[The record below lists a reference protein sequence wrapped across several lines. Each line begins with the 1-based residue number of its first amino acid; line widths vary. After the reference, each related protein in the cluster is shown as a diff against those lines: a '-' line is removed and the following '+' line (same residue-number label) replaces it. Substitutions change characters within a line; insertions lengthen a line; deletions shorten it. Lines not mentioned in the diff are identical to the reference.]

1 MASYFDRFKAAL
13 PPKYELVREIGTGGM
28 GIVFLA
34 RDGALDRH
42 VAIKLL
48 RPEIATA
55 DAKEH
60 FIAEAQL
67 IAKIAH
73 PNVVPVHDVGESD
86 GFAYYV
92 MDYVQGE
99 TLQQRLAR
107 QPMTKHEA
115 LKFGRDLLDALS
127 AVHALGVIHRDIKP
141 SNIFLRDRIALLA
154 DFGIASPSEERH
166 DAPRT
171 ESSPVGTPG
180 YMPPEQVYGTE
191 LSQRTDL
198 YAAAMVIYEAYT
210 TRRWADTIPAGNPD
224 WSRVPWLVRRVL
236 RRALSWNADDRWKDA
251 REFRHRLWT
260 TRVRKYQMRTGLV
273 ALGGIIAVA
282 IAMRGGPIP
291 TDLTIV
297 IPTDLAIMP
306 ASADSLSDVMVSY
319 VALNMRVDYSRYGA
333 DENLGTPLADRLSQ
347 LGARAMVQVAVTSDG
362 DSLRVHVTV
371 LTEDNTTDFEVA
383 GV

>member
-1 MASYFDRFKAAL
+1 
-13 PPKYELVREIGTGGM
+13 M

-67 IAKIAH
+67 IAKLAH
-73 PNVVPVHDVGESD
+73 PNVVPVHDVGESE

-154 DFGIASPSEERH
+154 DFGIASPSGEHH
-166 DAPRT
+166 DVPQT
-171 ESSPVGTPG
+171 DSGQVGTPG
-180 YMPPEQVYGTE
+180 YMPPEQVYGE
-191 LSQRTDL
+191 GLSQRTDL

-210 TRRWADTIPAGNPD
+210 TRRWADTVPAGNSD
-224 WSRVPWLVRRVL
+224 WSGVPWLVRRVL
-236 RRALSWNADDRWKDA
+236 RRALSWKPEDRWKDA
-251 REFRHRLWT
+251 REFRRHLWR
-260 TRVRKYQMRTGLV
+260 TRVRKYQMRTALV
-273 ALGGIIAVA
+273 ALGGVIALA
-282 IAMRGGPIP
+282 IAMRSGPIP
-291 TDLTIV
+291 EFTE
-297 IPTDLAIMP
+297 LAIMP

-319 VALNMRVDYSRYGA
+319 VALNMRVNFGRYGA
-333 DENLGTPLADRLSQ
+333 DENIGTPLADRLSQ

-362 DSLRVHVTV
+362 DSLRVHPTRCTRHGPSGRD
-371 LTEDNTTDFEVA
+371 L
-383 GV
+383 